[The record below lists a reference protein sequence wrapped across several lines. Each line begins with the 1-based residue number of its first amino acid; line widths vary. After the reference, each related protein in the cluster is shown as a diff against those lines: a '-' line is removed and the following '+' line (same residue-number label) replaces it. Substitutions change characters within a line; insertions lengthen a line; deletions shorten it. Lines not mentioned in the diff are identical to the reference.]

1 MPGRTQGDQVL
12 GEGLGGT
19 DSFKVAKRHQHSRTV
34 SYDELHQMGLA
45 RAVDEYHKMIVSK
58 KSCGMTSFCGGSK
71 RFCMI
76 RLLLCLAFRPLPT
89 FLRPECVICGCKTAW
104 RTLVARLMKQS
115 AALLVPLAVSFCLMP
130 DQYPLVMPLWGRCV
144 VLGMVVMAVHMA
156 DRSLTGQDLMCEVPV
171 TTSLETYFAGDLK
184 ITTSQTSD
192 VTMLRLFDSRE
203 DIEARR
209 KEKLLLTNVKNL
221 VLQYGLFSHGG
232 EDQIANVFI
241 AYRWINRLA
250 EELEVDTLRYE
261 DNFTL
266 DSALDAVNIL
276 EKSLGSH

>member
-1 MPGRTQGDQVL
+1 
-12 GEGLGGT
+12 
-19 DSFKVAKRHQHSRTV
+19 
-34 SYDELHQMGLA
+34 
-45 RAVDEYHKMIVSK
+45 
-58 KSCGMTSFCGGSK
+58 
-71 RFCMI
+71 
-76 RLLLCLAFRPLPT
+76 
-89 FLRPECVICGCKTAW
+89 
-104 RTLVARLMKQS
+104 MKQS

-144 VLGMVVMAVHMA
+144 VLGMVVMAVRIA
-156 DRSLTGQDLMCEVPV
+156 DRSLTRQDLMCEVPV
-171 TTSLETYFAGDLK
+171 KTSLETYFAGDLK

-221 VLQYGLFSHGG
+221 VLQYGLFSHGEEG
-232 EDQIANVFI
+232 QIANVFI